1 MANLFGRSIELII
14 DRQKYTNKDFEI
26 NFDISFD
33 DDPEPNVSNVE
44 IYNLSSATLNGIGQ
58 SSKVILN
65 AGYAGDIGSLLI
77 GVVKEL
83 ETSHDGLDKV
93 LKLMVVDGSQD
104 WFKTI
109 VNKTYRSNIK
119 ASQVLTEL
127 LGSFGLQI
135 GDIELTEDITYTNG
149 LNLSGQLQN
158 NIKTIVSD
166 TGSRFYVKN
175 GVIFI
180 RPAKKGTE
188 TGFLLNSDTGMI
200 GSPERL
206 SKEAAEGY
214 KVEMLLNHRINVDS
228 LIRIESRAVTGNF
241 KVKKGSHKG
250 SFVTECEVMPL

>member
-1 MANLFGRSIELII
+1 MTNLFGRNIELII

-33 DDPEPNVSNVE
+33 DDSEPNVSKVE
-44 IYNLSSATLNGIGQ
+44 IYNLSSATLNGINTK
-58 SSKVILN
+58 SKVILN

-77 GVVKEL
+77 GEVKEL
-83 ETSHDGLDKV
+83 ETIHDSLDKV

-104 WFKTI
+104 WFKTVI
-109 VNKTYRSNIK
+109 NKTYRSNIK
-119 ASQVLTEL
+119 ASQVLAEL

-135 GDIELTEDITYTNG
+135 GEIQLTEDITYTNG

-158 NIKTIVSD
+158 NIKKIAND

-180 RPAKKGTE
+180 RPEKKGTE
-188 TGFLLNSDTGMI
+188 TGFLLNSDTGLI
-200 GSPERL
+200 GSPEKL
-206 SKEAAEGY
+206 SKENAEGH
-214 KVEMLLNHRINVDS
+214 KVQMLLNHRINVDS
-228 LIRIESRAVTGNF
+228 LIRIESRGLTGNF

-250 SFVTECEVMPL
+250 SFITECEVMPL